1 MVWRIIVVVFSYIL
15 FWAHL
20 SRHHLDPW
28 SYLAFLVPLLFLI
41 KRKWA
46 LRVMEYLLYI
56 ATLSWIYTTVDIL
69 LIRLHNGQPYV
80 RFLVIMIAVIIYTI
94 FSALVLR
101 SKVFDKKYK

>member
-1 MVWRIIVVVFSYIL
+1 MVWRIIVVVLSYVL

-28 SYLAFLVPLLFLI
+28 SYLVLLIPLLFFV

-46 LRVMEYLLYI
+46 LKVMEYILYV
-56 ATLSWIYTTVDIL
+56 ATLSWIYTTVEIFL
-69 LIRLHNGQPYV
+69 QRLHNGEPYM
-80 RFLVIMIAVIIYTI
+80 RFLIIMVLVIIYTI

-101 SKVFDKKYK
+101 SKVFVDKYK